1 MKNRKAMM
9 DMIFFLSELKLR
21 QVVWQTQSCGLL
33 FPFSNVH
40 AGKVVGLTVKV
51 TDIENSSWG

>member
-1 MKNRKAMM
+1 M